1 MCIKSKAARDSD
13 PDADPAVAAIDNP
26 TNVTCK
32 TTDTK
37 LYVPVVTLSTE
48 KDKRLLEQLRTG
60 SKRTTKWNK
69 YRPEMTNQTK
79 NNNLNYLIDPTFTKS
94 IYCLSYLL
102 KMKTIEHL
110 SQSIMYQIFK

>member
-1 MCIKSKAARDSD
+1 MWNKSYLNMVWKLCIKSKATRDSD

-48 KDKRLLEQLRTG
+48 KDKRLLEQLRTRF
-60 SKRTTKWNK
+60 KRTIKWNK
-69 YRPEMTNQTK
+69 YRSEITNQTE
-79 NNNLNYLIDPTFTKS
+79 NNSLNYLIDPAFTKVNRFLV
-94 IYCLSYLL
+94 LS
-102 KMKTIEHL
+102 
-110 SQSIMYQIFK
+110 F